1 MDVDAYVAA
10 HGRDWDRLEALSARA
25 GRLSGREVD
34 ELVTLYSRTSTHLSV
49 VRSSSADPALVARLS
64 RIVASARAAVT
75 GTDAPAW
82 RDLARFFAVSFPAA
96 TYRALPWW
104 TATALAWVALS
115 FAIGWWVA
123 ANPEVQAT
131 IAAPAE
137 IRRLVEVEFENYYS
151 SNPAGSFAARV
162 WTNNAW
168 VAAASIA
175 GGVLLGLPVLFMLWQ
190 NALNVGIAGGLM
202 AAHGRSALFFGL
214 ILPHGLLELTAVL
227 VAAGVGLRIGWTV
240 IDPGARPRGPAL
252 AEEGRAAIGVA
263 LGLAVVLFVSGLI
276 EAFVTPSSLPTW
288 ARIAIGVLAEL
299 AFLAYVL
306 ILGRRAARAGET
318 GDVRAGE
325 RADAAPYAA

>member
-1 MDVDAYVAA
+1 
-10 HGRDWDRLEALSARA
+10 
-25 GRLSGREVD
+25 
-34 ELVTLYSRTSTHLSV
+34 
-49 VRSSSADPALVARLS
+49 
-64 RIVASARAAVT
+64 
-75 GTDAPAW
+75 
-82 RDLARFFAVSFPAA
+82 
-96 TYRALPWW
+96 
-104 TATALAWVALS
+104 
-115 FAIGWWVA
+115 
-123 ANPEVQAT
+123 
-131 IAAPAE
+131 
-137 IRRLVEVEFENYYS
+137 
-151 SNPAGSFAARV
+151 
-162 WTNNAW
+162 
-168 VAAASIA
+168 
-175 GGVLLGLPVLFMLWQ
+175 MLWQ

-325 RADAAPYAA
+325 RADAAPYTA